1 MANNSSGRY
10 FVKNT
15 SDGVFTDITT
25 LFDGVAVL
33 KVDGMLA
40 KGKPVNIFTQQWI
53 DTQYEDFMITTEVTT
68 TTNGVQTSTPVVI
81 RENVDIELTFIV
93 RKKYASANAQSNFNV
108 LTAHDTFVDYMTKSD
123 VWLKSSYVGNKY
135 VHCVCIKEYKPTTVK
150 LERGNDSYIIGTITF
165 HTLDAPTS

>member
-1 MANNSSGRY
+1 MANDSSGRY

-40 KGKPVNIFTQQWI
+40 KGKPVNIYTAQWI
-53 DTQYEDFMITTEVTT
+53 DSQHEDFMVTT
-68 TTNGVQTSTPVVI
+68 LDEHDNPVVV

-93 RKKYASANAQSNFNV
+93 RRKYASEQSGFDIQTV
-108 LTAHDTFVDYMTKSD
+108 HDNFVDYMTGSD
-123 VWLKSSYVGNKY
+123 VWIKSGYMGGKN
-135 VHCVCIKEYKPTTVK
+135 VHCVCLKEYKPTVIK
-150 LERGNDSYIIGTITF
+150 FDRGDNSYIIGTITL
-165 HTLDAPTS
+165 HTLDMPEDDS